1 MGITLTQHY
10 DHVNLDSKGVI
21 NSIAIEYAGKM
32 AIEMNVDIRKAKMIN
47 NKIIIFFY
55 KGTEINDTLFTYTGW
70 LAIKN
75 ARCYGIHG
83 RSMAS
88 VRLIDS
94 TYPRLN
100 NKWEETGN
108 TWEFYDDYIGKTNE
122 RRRSLTYNYKGLKMK
137 RTPKFRGR

>member
-21 NSIAIEYAGKM
+21 STIIIEYSGKM
-32 AIEMNVDIRKAKMIN
+32 AIEMNVDIRKAKMIGN
-47 NKIIIFFY
+47 RITIFFY
-55 KGTEINDTLFTYTGW
+55 KGSEINDTLFTYTGW
-70 LAIKN
+70 FAIKN
-75 ARCYGIHG
+75 AKCYGAHG
-83 RSMAS
+83 RSMAGG
-88 VRLIDS
+88 RLLDS

-100 NKWEETGN
+100 DKWDENNN

-122 RRRSLTYNYKGLKMK
+122 RRRSLTYNYKGLRVK

>member
-1 MGITLTQHY
+1 MGIALTQHY
-10 DHVNLDSKGVI
+10 DHVDLDSKGII
-21 NSIAIEYAGKM
+21 NFIIIEYSGKM
-32 AIEMNVDIRKAKMIN
+32 AIEMNVDIRKAKMIGN
-47 NKIIIFFY
+47 RITIFFY

-70 LAIKN
+70 FAIKN
-75 ARCYGIHG
+75 AKCYGAHG
-83 RSMAS
+83 RAMAG

-100 NKWEETGN
+100 DKWDENNN